1 MQGMY
6 LPINHQYIYLQHF
19 SLYIYFLLDLTKEKG
34 DLPNSKMKTAREI

>member
-6 LPINHQYIYLQHF
+6 LPIYHQYIYLQHF

-34 DLPNSKMKTAREI
+34 VLPNSKINTARKI